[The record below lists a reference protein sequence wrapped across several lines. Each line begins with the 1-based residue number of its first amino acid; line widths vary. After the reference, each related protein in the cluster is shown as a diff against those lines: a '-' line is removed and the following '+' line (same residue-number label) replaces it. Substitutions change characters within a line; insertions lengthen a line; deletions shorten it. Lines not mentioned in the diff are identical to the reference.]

1 MPRPIVLSPATPSE
15 LLAYILSYHTHPT
28 TLLISW
34 PRQQFLD
41 ALIQDM
47 KQQLPSPASRDQDD
61 DHPSPN
67 HPLLKAT
74 LMQVAVSRHIRIAFV
89 PTITHLRAYLATFSA
104 AESRIPPPPPSLA
117 PSPSGRGALLLVY
130 GFLEL
135 HRDGSEWSAQGLNT
149 SAAGFV
155 ESAARNAFRAAIVE
169 PRRTDADDE
178 LRKALG
184 ENVPVLNGSTRRDD
198 GSWSGRTVPIQRVL
212 ARWFEFETHKHVSN

>member
-1 MPRPIVLSPATPSE
+1 MPRPIVLSPATPCE
-15 LLAYILSYHTHPT
+15 LLTYILSYHTHPT

-41 ALIQDM
+41 ALVQDIR
-47 KQQLPSPASRDQDD
+47 QQLPQPSSRDD

-74 LMQVAVSRHIRIAFV
+74 LMQVAVSRHIRIAFI
-89 PTITHLRAYLATFSA
+89 PTVTHLRAYLATFSA
-104 AESRIPPPPPSLA
+104 AESPIPPPPNLTPSDRA
-117 PSPSGRGALLLVY
+117 PLLLVY

-155 ESAARNAFRAAIVE
+155 ESAARNGFRAASVE

-178 LRKALG
+178 LRKALA
-184 ENVPVLNGSTRRDD
+184 ENVPVLSGSTRRDD

-212 ARWFEFETHKHVSN
+212 ARWFEFESHKDVSK

>member
-1 MPRPIVLSPATPSE
+1 MPRPIVSSPATPSE
-15 LLAYILSYHTHPT
+15 LLTSILTYHTHPT

-41 ALIQDM
+41 ALVRDIDQ
-47 KQQLPSPASRDQDD
+47 QQLPPPASQDTD
-61 DHPSPN
+61 DAASPN

-74 LMQVAVSRHIRIAFV
+74 LMQVAVSRHIRIIFV

-104 AESRIPPPPPSLA
+104 AESRIPPPPNLR
-117 PSPSGRGALLLVY
+117 PSGVAPLLLVY

-155 ESAARNAFRAAIVE
+155 ESAARNGFRAVIVE

-184 ENVPVLNGSTRRDD
+184 ENLPVLSGSMKRDD

-212 ARWFEFETHKHVSN
+212 ARWFEFESHKDLSR